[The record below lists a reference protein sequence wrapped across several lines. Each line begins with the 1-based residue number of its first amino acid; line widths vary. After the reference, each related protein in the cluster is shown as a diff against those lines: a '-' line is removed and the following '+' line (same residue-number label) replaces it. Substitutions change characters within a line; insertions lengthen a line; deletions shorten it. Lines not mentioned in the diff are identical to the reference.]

1 MIIPQDIEI
10 QDNDIFQKHIY
21 SNYNIAIHDIIKLG
35 GYSNQTFKIKTRDG
49 KSYVARLSHPHKSQ
63 SQILKEIYVLNS
75 LHNIN
80 CKLAP
85 KPLATTL
92 QEDYSI
98 IRWGGKESVL
108 QIFYYIEG
116 EVRHKWFESCNKD
129 ELIQIFRNLAEL
141 HLQMA
146 QLKPP
151 SSERNSMLHWDQSIQ
166 FERISCNE
174 SLRKL
179 LVVQKGIFFDK
190 AEKLTAIA
198 EGIFSKSQNK
208 QFIHGDIHLE
218 NLLFLDNNAVAF
230 IDFENVQYAAL
241 EVDIIFSAFRICKIG
256 KADDK
261 LIYDP
266 EAIKAALNAY
276 FSINENMAWIG
287 TEFVKNE
294 KLWKALFCLDQAI
307 LYLSQAARGVWELE
321 EGIGF
326 LPCFNEVL
334 AYEE

>member
-10 QDNDIFQKHIY
+10 QDSDIFQKHIY
-21 SNYNIAIHDIIKLG
+21 SNYNIAIHDIVKLG
-35 GYSNQTFKIKTRDG
+35 GYSNQTFKIKAKDG
-49 KSYVARLSHPHKSQ
+49 KSYVARVSHPHKSQ
-63 SQILKEIYVLNS
+63 VQISKEIHVLS
-75 LHNIN
+75 GLHDIN

-85 KPLATTL
+85 KPLATVL
-92 QEDYSI
+92 KKDYSI
-98 IRWGGKESVL
+98 ITWGGKESVL

-116 EVRHKWFESCNKD
+116 QVRHKWFESCNKD
-129 ELIQIFRNLAEL
+129 ELIQIFKYLAEL

-151 SSERNSMLHWDQSIQ
+151 FSEGNSILLWDQSIRLEQ
-166 FERISCNE
+166 ISCNE

-179 LVVQKGIFFDK
+179 LVVQKGVFFDK

-218 NLLFLDNNAVAF
+218 NLLFLDDNSIAF
-230 IDFENVQYAAL
+230 IDFENVQYTAL

-261 LIYDP
+261 LRYDP
-266 EAIKAALNAY
+266 EAIKVALKAY
-276 FSINENMAWIG
+276 SSINEKFSWIE
-287 TEFVKNE
+287 TEFAKNE